1 MERVQEIRNLNTSLA
16 NRAEELEAS
25 VKELDSF
32 SYSVSHDL
40 RAPLRAIDGFSRIVE
55 EDYAP
60 KLDDEGRRLIGVIR
74 GEAQRMGRL
83 IDDLLTFSRLGRQ
96 KAEPVIID
104 MGTMAQQVFQE
115 LAATEPERTIH
126 LNLHPIPPALG
137 TEAMIKQL
145 WINLIGNAVKFTM
158 KREVAKIEIG
168 VMPGEQGD
176 HGDEGEQIYFI
187 RDNGAG
193 FDMRYV
199 DKLFGVFQRLH
210 SKEEFP
216 GTGVGLALVQRI
228 INRHGG
234 RIWAKGE
241 VEKGATFFFT
251 IPAVGKQT
259 TTVKEPTT
267 KSTP

>member
-1 MERVQEIRNLNTSLA
+1 
-16 NRAEELEAS
+16 
-25 VKELDSF
+25 
-32 SYSVSHDL
+32 
-40 RAPLRAIDGFSRIVE
+40 LRAIDGFSRIVE

-96 KAEPVIID
+96 KVEPVIID
-104 MGTMAQQVFQE
+104 MGTMAQKVFQE
-115 LAATEPERTIH
+115 LAATYPGRTIH

-137 TEAMIKQL
+137 TEAMFKQL
-145 WINLIGNAVKFTM
+145 WINLIGNSVKFTM
-158 KREVAKIEIG
+158 KREVAEIEIG
-168 VMPGEQGD
+168 VMPGEQGE

-210 SKEEFP
+210 SKEDFP

-251 IPAVGKQT
+251 IPDPEKQT

>member
-1 MERVQEIRNLNTSLA
+1 MSAKTKSLGTKA
-16 NRAEELEAS
+16 PAAG
-25 VKELDSF
+25 KAPAKAK
-32 SYSVSHDL
+32 
-40 RAPLRAIDGFSRIVE
+40 RAPSPASAKATPEIPVPEVIAAPVAEPAVE
-55 EDYAP
+55 VAVLQAEPAP
-60 KLDDEGRRLIGVIR
+60 LVPAPLAEVEPL
-74 GEAQRMGRL
+74 Q
-83 IDDLLTFSRLGRQ
+83 
-96 KAEPVIID
+96 AEPVIID